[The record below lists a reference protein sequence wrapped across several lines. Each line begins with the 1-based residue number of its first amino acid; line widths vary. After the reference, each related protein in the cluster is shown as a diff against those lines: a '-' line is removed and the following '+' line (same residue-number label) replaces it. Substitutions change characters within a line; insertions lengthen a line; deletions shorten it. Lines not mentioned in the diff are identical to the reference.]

1 MSVALFGRIMV
12 GIGAFGFG
20 YLLFKGMV
28 LEWHR
33 RDGEARGQ
41 SH

>member
-1 MSVALFGRIMV
+1 MRITLIGPVIVGLAVLF
-12 GIGAFGFG
+12 FG

-33 RDGEARGQ
+33 RDRESGGAA
-41 SH
+41 

>member
-1 MSVALFGRIMV
+1 MQTAVIGRIV
-12 GIGAFGFG
+12 VGAFVLLFG

-33 RDGEARGQ
+33 RDAETRGQ
-41 SH
+41 R